1 MQIKF
6 GNITYKNDNGE
17 VISKDE
23 FDILRDKFQKDVD
36 NTYNEKAN
44 QIIFRINNI
53 VTSDEEKLWML
64 FDYLSSENM
73 IYNLQGTTQ
82 DGRLALDY
90 GYSFAPYKS
99 WKIRQGTK
107 YPVLLNNSG
116 VCITYSLAFED
127 LANKLGIPC
136 RVVNGYTGMEHAWNI
151 VLINN
156 QLKQIDVAYAI
167 MNRKM
172 NNKKDFFLKDTL
184 SNRTIS
190 SNLSDLEKDLREQY
204 TKEHPQIKIIS
215 RTDEPTIKII
225 SRTDNNEEE
234 PKITIHRK

>member
-90 GYSFAPYKS
+90 GHSFAPYKS
-99 WKIRQGTK
+99 WKI
-107 YPVLLNNSG
+107 
-116 VCITYSLAFED
+116 
-127 LANKLGIPC
+127 
-136 RVVNGYTGMEHAWNI
+136 
-151 VLINN
+151 
-156 QLKQIDVAYAI
+156 
-167 MNRKM
+167 
-172 NNKKDFFLKDTL
+172 
-184 SNRTIS
+184 
-190 SNLSDLEKDLREQY
+190 
-204 TKEHPQIKIIS
+204 
-215 RTDEPTIKII
+215 
-225 SRTDNNEEE
+225 
-234 PKITIHRK
+234 